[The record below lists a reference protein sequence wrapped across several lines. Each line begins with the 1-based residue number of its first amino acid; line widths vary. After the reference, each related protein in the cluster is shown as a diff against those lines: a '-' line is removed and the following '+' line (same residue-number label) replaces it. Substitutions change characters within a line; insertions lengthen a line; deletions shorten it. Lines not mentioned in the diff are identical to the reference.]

1 MVTQTIIHEYGFET
15 LEDYFD
21 YIIES
26 RFNGQH
32 KQARELFNAL
42 GNEQQGH
49 FFNYY
54 EVTYHYEAHNDGLET
69 TYVQELKDYL
79 FNKPKTNK

>member
-1 MVTQTIIHEYGFET
+1 MVTQTIIHEYGFDTIDE
-15 LEDYFD
+15 YFD

-26 RFNGQH
+26 RANGQH

-54 EVTYHYEAHNDGLET
+54 EIVYCYEALSADMET

-79 FNKPKTNK
+79 LNQSKTK

>member
-1 MVTQTIIHEYGFET
+1 MVTQTIIHEYGFDTIDE
-15 LEDYFD
+15 YFD

-26 RFNGQH
+26 RANGQH
-32 KQARELFNAL
+32 KQARELFNLL

-54 EVTYHYEAHNDGLET
+54 EVVYHYEAHNEGLET

-79 FNKPKTNK
+79 LNQSKTN

>member
-21 YIIES
+21 YIVES
-26 RFNGQH
+26 RVNGQH

-42 GNEQQGH
+42 GNEQKGH

-54 EVTYHYEAHNDGLET
+54 EIVYHYEALSADMET

-79 FNKPKTNK
+79 LNQSKTK